1 MKKLL
6 SLITV
11 LSLVLLTT
19 FAAAAQSPANYRDSS
34 AWDAPPAIGLTLTG
48 YDIVFAQTN
57 VTAAQLG
64 TSNTIPTLAGVLG
77 KSRTSSTNLTLAFN
91 SLLASSPVTLP
102 YTLWARTVATP
113 IGATNVMVS
122 GWTNIVVAWT
132 DLPLPPLNL
141 RIVQAP

>member
-1 MKKLL
+1 MKKLSSFITL
-6 SLITV
+6 LALI
-11 LSLVLLTT
+11 LITT

-34 AWDAPPAIGLTLTG
+34 AWDSPPAVGLTLTG

-57 VTAAQLG
+57 VTSAQLG
-64 TSNTIPTLAGVLG
+64 NSNTIPTLAGVMG
-77 KSRTSSTNLTLAFN
+77 KQRTGATNLTLAFN

-113 IGATNVMVS
+113 IGLTNIMVS
-122 GWTNIVVAWT
+122 GWTNIVVSWT